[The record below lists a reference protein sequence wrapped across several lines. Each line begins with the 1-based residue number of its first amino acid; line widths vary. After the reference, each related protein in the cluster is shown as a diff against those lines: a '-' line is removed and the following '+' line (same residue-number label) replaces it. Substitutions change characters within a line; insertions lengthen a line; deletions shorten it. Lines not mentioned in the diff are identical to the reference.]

1 MIVVVAGASGFV
13 GHHLVDRL
21 LADGHTVRCGTRRPD
36 TAQPPDRDW
45 VRLDV
50 DRPDTLDAAF
60 AGADA
65 LVYLVHQMAGAHG
78 PDLLAREAASAD
90 RIVAAAARHRLRRI
104 VYLGGPKPVGAPS
117 EHLAAR
123 LVTGERLR
131 GSAVSCIEL
140 RAAMIIGAGSESW
153 TMVRDLALRLPVM
166 VLPSWLSTR
175 SSPIGI
181 GDVVDAL
188 AAAVTDPLEGSQ
200 AFDLPGPEVLSARD
214 ILTRAAATAGF
225 QPVMFPMPVLT
236 PSLSAHWLR
245 LVTRADYGVARQL
258 VDGLQSDLLPDGLG
272 YWARLDGRRPTP
284 LDEVMRQAIADDE
297 IRGVGRRWEAAARW
311 IGWRVD
317 RS

>member
-13 GHHLVDRL
+13 GRHLIARL
-21 LADGHTVRCGTRRPD
+21 LADGHTVRCGTRSPATARPVG
-36 TAQPPDRDW
+36 RDW

-50 DRPDTLDAAF
+50 DKPETMEAAF

-65 LVYLVHQMAGAHG
+65 LVYLVHQMGGAHG
-78 PDLLAREAASAD
+78 ADLLAREGASASA
-90 RIVAAAARHRLRRI
+90 IAEAAQRHGLKRI
-104 VYLGGPKPVGAPS
+104 VYLGGPQPAGAPS

-131 GSAVSCIEL
+131 ASSVSCIEL

-166 VLPSWLSTR
+166 VLPAWLSTR
-175 SSPIGI
+175 SSPIGVD
-181 GDVVDAL
+181 DVVDAL
-188 AAAVTDPLEGSQ
+188 AAAVVDALEGSA
-200 AFDLPGPEVLSARD
+200 AFDLPGPEALSAKD

-225 QPVMFPMPVLT
+225 RPIMFPLPVLT

-258 VDGLQSDLLPDGLG
+258 VDGLQSDLVTEGLG
-272 YWARLDGRRPTP
+272 YWARMGDRRPTA
-284 LDEVMRQAIADDE
+284 LDTVMRRAISADE

-311 IGWRVD
+311 VGWRV
-317 RS
+317 

>member
-13 GHHLVDRL
+13 GRHLVARL
-21 LADGHTVRCGTRRPD
+21 LADGHTVRCGTRDPASARPV
-36 TAQPPDRDW
+36 DRDW

-50 DRPDTLDAAF
+50 DKPETLD
-60 AGADA
+60 GALRGAHA

-78 PDLLAREAASAD
+78 ADLLAREAASASA
-90 RIVAAAARHRLRRI
+90 IVDAAVRHGLRRI
-104 VYLGGPKPVGAPS
+104 VYLGGPKPAGVPS

-131 GSAVSCIEL
+131 ASSVSCIEL

-166 VLPSWLSTR
+166 VLPAWLSTR
-175 SSPIGI
+175 SAPIGVD
-181 GDVVDAL
+181 DVVDAL
-188 AAAVTDPLEGSQ
+188 AAAVVDPLEGSA
-200 AFDLPGPEVLSARD
+200 AFDLPGPEALSAKD

-225 QPVMFPMPVLT
+225 RPIMFPLPILT

-258 VDGLQSDLLPDGLG
+258 VDGLQSDLVTEGLG
-272 YWARLDGRRPTP
+272 YWARMGGRTPTP
-284 LDEVMRQAIADDE
+284 LDTVMRRAISADE
-297 IRGVGRRWEAAARW
+297 VRGAGQRWEAAARW
-311 IGWRVD
+311 IGWRV
-317 RS
+317 

>member
-13 GHHLVDRL
+13 GRHLVERL
-21 LADGHTVRCGTRRPD
+21 LADGHVVRCGTRRPE
-36 TAQPPDRDW
+36 TARPPEREW

-50 DRPDTLDAAF
+50 DRPETLDAAF

-78 PDLLAREAASAD
+78 VDLRVREAVSSKA
-90 RIVAAAARHRLRRI
+90 IVAAAERHGLRRI
-104 VYLGGPKPVGAPS
+104 VYLGGPKPAGTPS

-123 LVTGERLR
+123 LATGERLR
-131 GSAVSCIEL
+131 SSPVSCIEL

-175 SSPIGI
+175 SSPIGV

-188 AAAVTDPLEGSQ
+188 ATAVVDPLEGSA
-200 AFDLPGPEVLSARD
+200 AFDLPGPEALSARD
-214 ILTRAAATAGF
+214 LLTRAAATAGF
-225 QPVMFPMPVLT
+225 RPIMFPLPVLT

-258 VDGLQSDLLPDGLG
+258 VDGLQSDLVPAGLG
-272 YWARLDGRRPTP
+272 YWERMNGRRPRG
-284 LDEVMRQAIADDE
+284 LDEVMREAIAADHV
-297 IRGVGRRWEAAARW
+297 RGAGQRWEAAARW
-311 IGWRVD
+311 IGWRV
-317 RS
+317 